1 MSAPRI
7 EQAGSKG
14 RFTLAE
20 IRGFITKQKERE
32 KSSPKKPETRTATP
46 TFRGVKFPDL
56 AKRSGTA
63 PSIAKDHPSVSSA
76 RARLNLL
83 EKL

>member
-32 KSSPKKPETRTATP
+32 KSSTRKETRKANP
-46 TFRGVKFPDL
+46 TFKGVKFPDL

-63 PSIAKDHPSVSSA
+63 PSIAKDHLSVSSA